1 IAPLAMFGA
10 RTADEEGR
18 IPRHVERYKS
28 LLTALVEDRL
38 DVEAAA
44 SLIKLNSALPELIK
58 EAS

>member
-1 IAPLAMFGA
+1 
-10 RTADEEGR
+10 GR
-18 IPRHVERYKS
+18 IPRHIERYKK